1 MSTPES
7 EFSPQ
12 VLQKAGVRRVNSRPL
27 IIAGVILVVFALL
40 IAIAALEREKQ
51 TTARKEDD
59 HGGTA
64 LADAQTIPGMGQT
77 YVPASVKATPTAT
90 PPPVIQ
96 SAPIPQPQATP
107 DEESLRRKREREE
120 TFEQALKAKTALDIN
135 GGGIPLGSQP
145 QRQTDVSLI
154 KADPNNLGGLSP
166 DALAQYRQQAALAQ
180 QMINRNGS
188 QPPES
193 PNDLST
199 FNAER
204 NRWKLDSKVEQPAT
218 PYILRTGYVIPA
230 ILISAMD
237 SELPGTITA
246 QVAQNVY
253 DTPTG
258 NYLLIPQGARLVGAY
273 SSNVAYGQSRIF
285 VAWQR
290 IVFPDG
296 TALDIGAMPGT
307 DAEGEAGFND
317 KTNNHFVRIFGS
329 ALLMSAITA
338 GVTWSQDHNQ
348 NNNGNS
354 NRVSASDAL
363 SEALGQELGM
373 TMSEM
378 ISKNLSIAP
387 TLKIRPGYR
396 FNILVVKDVVLT
408 HPYHVGNY

>member
-1 MSTPES
+1 
-7 EFSPQ
+7 
-12 VLQKAGVRRVNSRPL
+12 
-27 IIAGVILVVFALL
+27 
-40 IAIAALEREKQ
+40 
-51 TTARKEDD
+51 
-59 HGGTA
+59 
-64 LADAQTIPGMGQT
+64 
-77 YVPASVKATPTAT
+77 
-90 PPPVIQ
+90 
-96 SAPIPQPQATP
+96 
-107 DEESLRRKREREE
+107 
-120 TFEQALKAKTALDIN
+120 
-135 GGGIPLGSQP
+135 
-145 QRQTDVSLI
+145 
-154 KADPNNLGGLSP
+154 
-166 DALAQYRQQAALAQ
+166 
-180 QMINRNGS
+180 
-188 QPPES
+188 
-193 PNDLST
+193 
-199 FNAER
+199 
-204 NRWKLDSKVEQPAT
+204 
-218 PYILRTGYVIPA
+218 
-230 ILISAMD
+230 MD

-378 ISKNLSIAP
+378 IRKNLSIAP

-396 FNILVVKDVVLT
+396 FNILVVKDVVLN

>member
-27 IIAGVILVVFALL
+27 IIAGVILAVFALL
-40 IAIAALEREKQ
+40 IAIAALERGQQ
-51 TTARKEDD
+51 TATRKEDD

-64 LADAQTIPGMGQT
+64 LTDAQNIPGMGQT

-90 PPPVIQ
+90 PPPAIQ
-96 SAPIPQPQATP
+96 SARPPQPQATP
-107 DEESLRRKREREE
+107 DEDSLRRKREREE
-120 TFEQALKAKTALDIN
+120 AFEQALKAKTALNIN
-135 GGGIPLGSQP
+135 EGGVSLGPQP
-145 QRQTDVSLI
+145 QRQADVNLI

-180 QMINRNGS
+180 QMNPNGS

-193 PNDLST
+193 PNDLSA

-204 NRWKLDSKVEQPAT
+204 DRWKLASKVEQPAT

-307 DAEGEAGFND
+307 DAKGEAGFND

-378 ISKNLSIAP
+378 IRKNLNIAP

-408 HPYHVGNY
+408 HSYHVGNY

>member
-27 IIAGVILVVFALL
+27 IIAGVILAVFALL
-40 IAIAALEREKQ
+40 IAIAAIERGQ
-51 TTARKEDD
+51 QATARKEDD

-64 LADAQTIPGMGQT
+64 LTDAQNIPGMGQT

-96 SAPIPQPQATP
+96 SAPLPQPQATP
-107 DEESLRRKREREE
+107 DEDSLRRKREREE
-120 TFEQALKAKTALDIN
+120 AFEQALKAKTALDIN
-135 GGGIPLGSQP
+135 GGGVPLSPQV
-145 QRQTDVSLI
+145 QRQSDLSLV

-166 DALAQYRQQAALAQ
+166 DALVQYRQQAALAQ
-180 QMINRNGS
+180 QMINPNGS

-193 PNDLST
+193 PNDLSA

-204 NRWKLDSKVEQPAT
+204 DRWKLASKVEQPAT
-218 PYILRTGYVIPA
+218 PYTLRTGYVIPA

-258 NYLLIPQGARLVGAY
+258 NYILIPQGARLVGAY

-338 GVTWSQDHNQ
+338 GVTWSQDHSQ

-354 NRVSASDAL
+354 NRVSAGDAL

-378 ISKNLSIAP
+378 IRKNRNIAP
-387 TLKIRPGYR
+387 TLKVRPGYR

>member
-51 TTARKEDD
+51 TAARKEDD

-96 SAPIPQPQATP
+96 SASIPQPQATP
-107 DEESLRRKREREE
+107 DEEALRRKREREE
-120 TFEQALKAKTALDIN
+120 TFEQALKAKTALDMN
-135 GGGIPLGSQP
+135 GGGIPLGPQP
-145 QRQTDVSLI
+145 QRQSDLSLI

-180 QMINRNGS
+180 QMINPNGS

-378 ISKNLSIAP
+378 IRKNLSIAP

>member
-27 IIAGVILVVFALL
+27 IIAGVILIVFALL
-40 IAIAALEREKQ
+40 IAIAALERENQ

-145 QRQTDVSLI
+145 QRQSDLSLI

-378 ISKNLSIAP
+378 IRKNLNIAP

>member
-1 MSTPES
+1 
-7 EFSPQ
+7 
-12 VLQKAGVRRVNSRPL
+12 
-27 IIAGVILVVFALL
+27 
-40 IAIAALEREKQ
+40 
-51 TTARKEDD
+51 
-59 HGGTA
+59 
-64 LADAQTIPGMGQT
+64 
-77 YVPASVKATPTAT
+77 
-90 PPPVIQ
+90 VIQ

>member
-7 EFSPQ
+7 EFSTQ

-27 IIAGVILVVFALL
+27 IIAGVILAVFALL
-40 IAIAALEREKQ
+40 IAIAALERGKQ
-51 TTARKEDD
+51 AAAKKEDD

-77 YVPASVKATPTAT
+77 YVPASVKPTPTAT
-90 PPPVIQ
+90 PLPVIQ
-96 SAPIPQPQATP
+96 SAPPLQPQATP
-107 DEESLRRKREREE
+107 DEDSLRRKRKREE
-120 TFEQALKAKTALDIN
+120 AFEQALKAKTALNIN
-135 GGGIPLGSQP
+135 EGGVSLGPQP
-145 QRQTDVSLI
+145 QRQADVNLI

-180 QMINRNGS
+180 QMTPNGS

-193 PNDLST
+193 PNDLSA

-204 NRWKLDSKVEQPAT
+204 DRWKLASKVEQPAT

-258 NYLLIPQGARLVGAY
+258 NYLLIPQGARLAGAY

-307 DAEGEAGFND
+307 DAKGEAGFND
-317 KTNNHFVRIFGS
+317 KTNDHFVRIFGS

-373 TMSEM
+373 TISEM
-378 ISKNLSIAP
+378 IRKNINIAP
-387 TLKIRPGYR
+387 TLNNQPEK
-396 FNILVVKDVVLT
+396 
-408 HPYHVGNY
+408 

>member
-27 IIAGVILVVFALL
+27 IIAGVILALFALL
-40 IAIAALEREKQ
+40 IAIAALERGRQ
-51 TTARKEDD
+51 TATRKEDD

-64 LADAQTIPGMGQT
+64 LTDAQNIPGMGRT

-96 SAPIPQPQATP
+96 SAPPPQPQATP
-107 DEESLRRKREREE
+107 DEDSLRRKREREE
-120 TFEQALKAKTALDIN
+120 AFEQALKAKTALNIN
-135 GGGIPLGSQP
+135 EGGVSLGQQP
-145 QRQTDVSLI
+145 QRQADVNLI

-180 QMINRNGS
+180 QMINPNGS
-188 QPPES
+188 QSPES
-193 PNDLST
+193 SNDLSA

-204 NRWKLDSKVEQPAT
+204 DRWKLASKVERPAT

-378 ISKNLSIAP
+378 IRKNLNIAP

>member
-27 IIAGVILVVFALL
+27 IIAGVILAVFALL
-40 IAIAALEREKQ
+40 IAIAALERGQQ
-51 TTARKEDD
+51 TATRKEDD

-64 LADAQTIPGMGQT
+64 LADAQNIPGMGQT

-90 PPPVIQ
+90 PPPAIQ
-96 SAPIPQPQATP
+96 SARPPQPQATP
-107 DEESLRRKREREE
+107 DEDSLRRKREREE
-120 TFEQALKAKTALDIN
+120 AFEQALKAKTALNIN
-135 GGGIPLGSQP
+135 EGGVSLGPQP
-145 QRQTDVSLI
+145 QRQADVNLI

-180 QMINRNGS
+180 QMIPNGS

-193 PNDLST
+193 PNDLSA

-204 NRWKLDSKVEQPAT
+204 DRWKLASKVEQPAT

-307 DAEGEAGFND
+307 DAKGEAGFND

-378 ISKNLSIAP
+378 IRKNLNIAP

-408 HPYHVGNY
+408 HSYHVGNY

>member
-7 EFSPQ
+7 EFSAQ
-12 VLQKAGVRRVNSRPL
+12 ALQKAGVRRVNSRPL
-27 IIAGVILVVFALL
+27 IIAGVILAVFALL
-40 IAIAALEREKQ
+40 IAIAALERGQQ
-51 TTARKEDD
+51 TATRKEDD

-64 LADAQTIPGMGQT
+64 LTDAQNIPGMGQT
-77 YVPASVKATPTAT
+77 YVPASVKATP
-90 PPPVIQ
+90 PPVIQ
-96 SAPIPQPQATP
+96 SAPPPQPQATP
-107 DEESLRRKREREE
+107 DEDSLRRKREREE
-120 TFEQALKAKTALDIN
+120 AFEQALKAKTALNIN
-135 GGGIPLGSQP
+135 EGGVSLGPQP
-145 QRQTDVSLI
+145 QRQTDVNLI

-180 QMINRNGS
+180 QMINPNGS

-193 PNDLST
+193 PNDLSA

-204 NRWKLDSKVEQPAT
+204 DRWKLASKVEQPAT

-317 KTNNHFVRIFGS
+317 KTNNHFIRIFGS

-378 ISKNLSIAP
+378 IRKNLNIAP

-408 HPYHVGNY
+408 HPYHIGNY

>member
-27 IIAGVILVVFALL
+27 IIAGVILAVFALL
-40 IAIAALEREKQ
+40 IAIAALERGKQ
-51 TTARKEDD
+51 AAARKEDD

-96 SAPIPQPQATP
+96 SAPPPQPQATP
-107 DEESLRRKREREE
+107 DEDSLRRKREREE
-120 TFEQALKAKTALDIN
+120 AFEQALKAKTALNIN
-135 GGGIPLGSQP
+135 EGGVSLGPQP
-145 QRQTDVSLI
+145 QRQTDVNLI

-180 QMINRNGS
+180 QMINPNGS

-378 ISKNLSIAP
+378 IRKNLNIAP

>member
-1 MSTPES
+1 M
-7 EFSPQ
+7 
-12 VLQKAGVRRVNSRPL
+12 
-27 IIAGVILVVFALL
+27 
-40 IAIAALEREKQ
+40 
-51 TTARKEDD
+51 
-59 HGGTA
+59 
-64 LADAQTIPGMGQT
+64 
-77 YVPASVKATPTAT
+77 
-90 PPPVIQ
+90 
-96 SAPIPQPQATP
+96 
-107 DEESLRRKREREE
+107 
-120 TFEQALKAKTALDIN
+120 
-135 GGGIPLGSQP
+135 
-145 QRQTDVSLI
+145 
-154 KADPNNLGGLSP
+154 
-166 DALAQYRQQAALAQ
+166 
-180 QMINRNGS
+180 
-188 QPPES
+188 
-193 PNDLST
+193 
-199 FNAER
+199 
-204 NRWKLDSKVEQPAT
+204 EQPAT

-317 KTNNHFVRIFGS
+317 KTNNHFVRLFGS

-363 SEALGQELGM
+363 SEALGQELGL

-378 ISKNLSIAP
+378 IRKNLNIAP